1 MKRAFV
7 QVVVVASAGLSL
19 NVNWYDIETQEQG
32 YETFIYEDSAS
43 LTGSQLRE
51 AIDFFIATK
60 LDILSENII
69 WS

>member
-7 QVVVVASAGLSL
+7 QVSVIAPMRLSL
-19 NVNWYDIETQEQG
+19 NVNWYNLETLEQG
-32 YETFIYEDSAS
+32 GETFTYEDFVS

>member
-7 QVVVVASAGLSL
+7 QVSVIAPAGLSL

-32 YETFIYEDSAS
+32 GVTLMYEDSAD
-43 LTGSQLRE
+43 LTGSQLQT
-51 AIDFFIATK
+51 AINFFIATK
-60 LDILSENII
+60 LDILPENII